1 MDDSNRLCARLL
13 HRVPDAGD
21 AMTILGVS
29 IWKWLIA
36 WLAVS
41 VIVSLLTGLIF
52 EDRLDK
58 WLSEENQEG
67 EKDE

>member
-1 MDDSNRLCARLL
+1 
-13 HRVPDAGD
+13 
-21 AMTILGVS
+21 MTILGVS

-52 EDRLDK
+52 EDRFDK
-58 WLSEENQEG
+58 LLSEENQEG

>member
-1 MDDSNRLCARLL
+1 MDDPNRLRASLL
-13 HRVPDAGD
+13 HRVLHAGD

-29 IWKWLIA
+29 IWKWLIGWA
-36 WLAVS
+36 AIA